1 MGSTYKDRLRY
12 SLSEAARY
20 LQVHASTL
28 RWWLEGG
35 KRADRVY
42 TPVLREESTGVSE
55 LSWYEFIEAG
65 WLREYRDHLSLR
77 RLRPLIM
84 SLREEFGVLHPL
96 ATVQPFVAGS
106 RELVYRLQDELDIPQ
121 ELWIV
126 VGSGQL
132 VLTKQAQAFF
142 TRVTFHPPT
151 GTAEAFTLVEADA
164 PVVLDP
170 GRAFGIPTIR
180 GVRAE
185 ILSELYAAGE
195 PEEFITEI
203 YTDYGITATDIKTA
217 VDFERNYLRAAA

>member
-1 MGSTYKDRLRY
+1 MPTYKDRLRY

-20 LQVHASTL
+20 LQVHSSTL

-35 KRADRVY
+35 KRGDRVY
-42 TPVLREESTGVSE
+42 PPVLREEPAGASE
-55 LSWYEFIEAG
+55 LTWYEFIEAG
-65 WLREYRDHLSLR
+65 WLREYRDYLSLR

-96 ATVQPFVAGS
+96 ATVQPFVAG
-106 RELVYRLQDELDIPQ
+106 RELVYRLQGDLDIPQ

-132 VLTKQAQAFF
+132 VLTKQAEAFF
-142 TRVTFHPPT
+142 TRVNFHPPT
-151 GTAEAFTLVEADA
+151 GAAEAFTLVKAEA

-185 ILSELYAAGE
+185 ILSELYEAGE

-203 YTDYGITATDIKTA
+203 YTDYGITTTDIKTA
-217 VDFERNYLRAAA
+217 IDFEHNYLRAVA

>member
-1 MGSTYKDRLRY
+1 MPTYQDRLRY
-12 SLSEAARY
+12 SLSDAARY

-35 KRADRVY
+35 RRGDRVY
-42 TPVLREESTGVSE
+42 PPVLREEPAGVSE
-55 LSWYEFIEAG
+55 LTWYEFLEAG
-65 WLREYRDHLSLR
+65 WLRENRGHMPLR

-84 SLREEFGVLHPL
+84 SLREEFGVLNPL
-96 ATVQPFVAGS
+96 ATVQPFVAG

-126 VGSGQL
+126 AGSGQL
-132 VLTKQAQAFF
+132 VLTKQSQAFF
-142 TRVTFHPPT
+142 KRVYFHPPT
-151 GTAEAFTLVEADA
+151 GDAEAFTLVKADA

-185 ILSELYAAGE
+185 ILSELYEAGE
-195 PEEFITEI
+195 PEELITEI
-203 YTDYGITATDIKTA
+203 YTDYRITATDIKTA
-217 VDFERNYLRAAA
+217 VDFERHYLRPAA

>member
-1 MGSTYKDRLRY
+1 MPTCKDRLRY

-20 LQVHASTL
+20 LQVHSSTL

-35 KRADRVY
+35 KRGDRVY
-42 TPVLREESTGVSE
+42 PPVLREEPAGASE
-55 LSWYEFIEAG
+55 LTWYEFIEAG
-65 WLREYRDHLSLR
+65 WLREYRDHMSLR
-77 RLRPLIM
+77 HLRPLIM

-96 ATVQPFVAGS
+96 ATVQPFVAG
-106 RELVYRLQDELDIPQ
+106 RELVYRLQGELDIPQ

-132 VLTKQAQAFF
+132 VLTKQSKAFF
-142 TRVTFHPPT
+142 TRVNFHPPT
-151 GTAEAFTLVEADA
+151 GTAESFTLMKAEA

-185 ILSELYAAGE
+185 ILSELYEAGE
-195 PEEFITEI
+195 PEEFITAI
-203 YTDYGITATDIKTA
+203 YTDYGVTATDIKTA
-217 VDFERNYLRAAA
+217 VDFERHYLRPAA

>member
-1 MGSTYKDRLRY
+1 MPAYQDRLRY
-12 SLSEAARY
+12 SLSDAALY
-20 LQVHASTL
+20 LQVHVATL

-35 KRADRVY
+35 RRGDRVY
-42 TPVLREESTGVSE
+42 PPVLREEPAGVSE
-55 LSWYEFIEAG
+55 LTWYEFIEAG

-96 ATVQPFVAGS
+96 ATVQPFVAG
-106 RELVYRLQDELDIPQ
+106 RELVYRLQGELDIPQ

-126 VGSGQL
+126 AGSGQL
-132 VLTKQAQAFF
+132 VLTKQTKEFF

-151 GTAEAFTLVEADA
+151 GAAESFTLMKADA

-170 GRAFGIPTIR
+170 GRAFGVPTIR

-185 ILSELYAAGE
+185 ILGELYEAGE

-217 VDFERNYLRAAA
+217 VDFERRYLRPAD